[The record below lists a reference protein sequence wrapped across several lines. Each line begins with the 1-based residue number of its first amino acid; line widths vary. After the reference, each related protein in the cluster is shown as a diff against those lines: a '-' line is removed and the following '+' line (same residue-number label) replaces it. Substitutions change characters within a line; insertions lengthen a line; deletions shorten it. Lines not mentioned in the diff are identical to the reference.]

1 MDQTQGEKVGKSN
14 AARKAVELV
23 KDGMTI
29 GLGSGSTVELFV
41 KELGK
46 KVAHEGIEVYVIP
59 SSYQSH
65 ILAVQNGLTVTDFFQ
80 VDEPDICIDGADQVD
95 GEFNLIKG
103 GGAALTREKIVA
115 SASKEFYVMVDS
127 SKIVE
132 KLSKPVPVEILP
144 FAFGYV
150 KKRIAELGGRC
161 VLREGTGKLMPVIS
175 DNGNFIADCSFDSID
190 AQLASELSNIPGLIE
205 HGIFLSDMVDAV
217 IVGYGEGARVL
228 KNE

>member
-1 MDQTQGEKVGKSN
+1 MEKIN
-14 AARKAVELV
+14 AAIKAVELV

-29 GLGSGSTVELFV
+29 GLGSGTTVEIFV
-41 KELGK
+41 RELGK
-46 KVAHEGIEVYVIP
+46 RVAEEGIEVSVIP
-59 SSYQSH
+59 SSFQSH
-65 ILAVQNGLTVTDFFQ
+65 ILAVQNGLIVTDLFQ

-95 GEFNLIKG
+95 GDFNLIKG

-115 SASKEFYVMVDS
+115 SASRKFYVMVDS

-132 KLSKPVPVEILP
+132 KLSMPVPVEILP

-161 VLREGTGKLMPVIS
+161 TLREGTGKLLPVIS

-190 AQLASELSNIPGLIE
+190 ADLASELSSIPGLIE
-205 HGIFLSDMVDAV
+205 HGIFLSDIVDAV
-217 IVGYGEGARVL
+217 IVGHREGVRVL

>member
-1 MDQTQGEKVGKSN
+1 MDQSQVEKIN

-41 KELGK
+41 RELGK
-46 KVAHEGIEVYVIP
+46 KVVEEGIKVRVIP

-65 ILAVQNGLTVTDFFQ
+65 ILAVQNGLSVTDLLQ
-80 VDEPDICIDGADQVD
+80 VDEPDMCIDGADQVD
-95 GEFNLIKG
+95 NDFNLIKG

-115 SASKEFYVMVDS
+115 SASREFYVIVDS

-132 KLSKPVPVEILP
+132 KLSMPVPVEILP

-150 KKRIAELGGRC
+150 RRKVAELGGRC
-161 VLREGTGKLMPVIS
+161 ILREGTGKLMPVIS

-190 AQLASELSNIPGLIE
+190 AELAAELSSIPGLIE

-217 IVGYGEGARVL
+217 IVGRGGAARVL
-228 KNE
+228 KNG